1 MRLNTEKRSPKG
13 SGLPLTIE
21 YRAAASQEPQH
32 LDVAHDLLR
41 IIVVNITVAA
51 MDLHGI
57 ECDLQG
63 GVGAEDRGCM
73 AIETGY
79 RLSVIL
85 VRKRP
90 PTYGS
95 SIHDDLGMHVPKQA
109 MK

>member
-21 YRAAASQEPQH
+21 YRAAAAQEPQH
-32 LDVAHDLLR
+32 LDVAHDLLH

-63 GVGAEDRGCM
+63 GVGAEDRGCHRDGVS
-73 AIETGY
+73 A
-79 RLSVIL
+79 
-85 VRKRP
+85 VRHPRAQTP